1 MLEVIKTIVT
11 FVPLVFG
18 VISSTVAVINGFKSV
33 KNTKKLTATEQENDL
48 RDFMVE
54 ECSRVE
60 AFSMFLKGSMNK
72 DQLSEWKKT
81 EVLKNIGLYASA
93 NGYSWYNKGVWD
105 MKLENYIT
113 SANHAT
119 GKLNKTATLNA
130 G

>member
-1 MLEVIKTIVT
+1 MLEVIGTVVT

-18 VISSTVAVINGFKSV
+18 VISSTIAVINGFKNRN
-33 KNTKKLTATEQENDL
+33 KTKKLTATEQENDL

-60 AFSMFLKGSMNK
+60 AFSAFLKGSMTK
-72 DQLSEWKKT
+72 EQLSAWKKT

-93 NGYSWYNKGVWD
+93 NGYAWYNKGVWD
-105 MKLENYIT
+105 IKLEDYIT
-113 SANHAT
+113 NANHAT
-119 GKLNKTATLNA
+119 GKFNKTATLNA